1 LLKQTPRLRAGAI
14 DAVQTLTEIKA
25 LLESR
30 ALRPRHALGQNFLA
44 DQNLIRKL
52 VDESG
57 VATGDTVLEIGPGT
71 GTLTEELLARGCR
84 VIACELDPEL
94 AALNRER
101 LAGNPNFS
109 LIEGDCLHGKNALN
123 PEIVAAIVSHP
134 AGANNTP
141 FKLVANLPYG
151 AASAVM
157 AILAMDFPNCQGQ
170 YVTIQREVGERLR
183 AKPHT
188 KDYGEL
194 GVVVQSVC
202 TVKRIAALPP
212 ECFWPRPDVT
222 SEMCAIT
229 RLPPNEQRT
238 KDPRRLS
245 AMCRTLFT
253 QRRKQIGTTLGRDF
267 PFPTG
272 IDPATRPEDLTIEQ
286 IEHLATISVNQ
297 R

>member
-1 LLKQTPRLRAGAI
+1 M
-14 DAVQTLTEIKA
+14 QTLTEIKS
-25 LLESR
+25 LLDSR

-44 DQNLIRKL
+44 DHNLIRKL

-57 VATGDTVLEIGPGT
+57 VHAGDTALEIGPGT

-84 VIACELDPEL
+84 VIACELDPDL

-101 LAGNPNFS
+101 LASKPNFS
-109 LIEGDCLHGKNALN
+109 LIEGDCLDGKAALN
-123 PEIVAAIVSHP
+123 PEIVRAVGGP
-134 AGANNTP
+134 TGAP
-141 FKLVANLPYG
+141 FRLVANLPYG

-157 AILAMDFPNCQGQ
+157 AILAMDFPNCLGQ

-183 AKPHT
+183 AKPGT

-202 TVKRIAALPP
+202 DVKRIAALPP

-222 SEMCAIT
+222 SEMCAIVRRPVEQTLT
-229 RLPPNEQRT
+229 R
-238 KDPRRLS
+238 DPRRLS
-245 AMCRTLFT
+245 AMCRRLFT
-253 QRRKQIGTTLGRDF
+253 QRRKQIGTTLGRCF

-272 IDPATRPEDLTIEQ
+272 IDPARRPEELSVSEIES
-286 IEHLATISVNQ
+286 LAQAAT
-297 R
+297 

>member
-1 LLKQTPRLRAGAI
+1 M
-14 DAVQTLTEIKA
+14 QTLTEIKA

-57 VATGDTVLEIGPGT
+57 VTTGDTVLEIGPGT

-109 LIEGDCLHGKNALN
+109 LIEGDCLDGKNALN
-123 PEIVAAIVSHP
+123 PDIVTAIAPSP
-134 AGANNTP
+134 ARTNAS

-157 AILAMDFPNCQGQ
+157 AILAMDYPNCQGQ

-229 RLPPNEQRT
+229 RLPPDEQRT

-267 PFPTG
+267 PFPQG
-272 IDPATRPEDLTIEQ
+272 IDPAKRPEELTIDQ
-286 IEHLATISVNQ
+286 IEQLARTAVDQ